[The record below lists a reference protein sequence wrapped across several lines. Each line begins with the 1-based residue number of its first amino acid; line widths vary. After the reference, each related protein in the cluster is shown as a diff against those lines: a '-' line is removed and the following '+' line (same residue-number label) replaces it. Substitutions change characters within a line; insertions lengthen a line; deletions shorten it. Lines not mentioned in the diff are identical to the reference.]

1 MSPRLAQRIQRIRP
15 SPTMSITALAGK
27 LREDGKDIIV
37 LSAGE
42 PDFPTPEHVQ
52 EAAYRSLYA
61 GHRGD
66 LPAGDILEKNHGERC
81 ALGGDWI
88 GSILGRLLFL
98 LAVAAVY

>member
-42 PDFPTPEHVQ
+42 PDFATPEHVQ
-52 EAAYRSLYA
+52 EAACEAIR
-61 GHRGD
+61 
-66 LPAGDILEKNHGERC
+66 
-81 ALGGDWI
+81 GGDTKYT
-88 GSILGRLLFL
+88 
-98 LAVAAVY
+98 AVDGVRP